1 MALGPV
7 SQMLTQDR
15 SDQAAGSSFTLRA
28 GHPDDR
34 SRALAQELS
43 RRRPVMVSLL
53 NPIRRNRRTA
63 QDQVE
68 PFDLSKGSAT

>member
-1 MALGPV
+1 MALGSV

-15 SDQAAGSSFTLRA
+15 SDQTAGSSFTLRA

-43 RRRPVMVSLL
+43 RCRPVMVSLL
-53 NPIRRNRRTA
+53 NPIRRNRRAT
-63 QDQVE
+63 QDQVK
-68 PFDLSKGSAT
+68 PFDLSKGSAA